1 MPFHSDAKT
10 PNPMADAPS
19 LLTGQSKAGDWRSY
33 ERVILPPIQD
43 LHTID
48 VYEANGGYEALTA
61 VVRDGKFDP
70 AGLTAEVKASGLK
83 GRGGAGFSTGMKWS
97 FMPPVD
103 PDIPRYLC
111 CNGDESEPGTFKD
124 RQIFEYNPHLMIE
137 GIALACYAMT
147 IKTCYLYIRGEY
159 NDYIDHV
166 QRAVDEAYARGYLGK
181 NILGT
186 GFSTDLVVHAG
197 AGAYICGEETS
208 LMESLEGKRAY
219 PRVKPPFPASK
230 GVFGMPTTINNVE
243 TLADVP
249 LIVNRGAEWFAGI
262 GPKTHTGPVLYGI
275 SGHVNRPGVYEYPAG
290 MLIPDLLEVAGGAR
304 GGKKIKA
311 LVPGGSSTPPLTW
324 DVAARATMDA
334 DTLREAGSSMGTA
347 GLCFLDEDTDMV
359 SFTRR
364 IAHFYHHESCGQ
376 CTPCREGTGW
386 LEKLLTRIDGGDG
399 YTRDLDLLLDLC
411 DQMEGRT
418 VCALADAA
426 AWPVRWGIRR
436 FRDEFE
442 AKCTPSVFAGADLVS
457 GDGSLVEPDPVIT
470 PGGTP

>member
-1 MPFHSDAKT
+1 MPPVRLLADT
-10 PNPMADAPS
+10 PT
-19 LLTGQSKAGDWRSY
+19 LLTGQSRAGDWRSY
-33 ERVILPPIQD
+33 ERVILPPVKD
-43 LHTID
+43 LHKID
-48 VYEANGGYEALTA
+48 VYEANGGYDALKA
-61 VVRDGKFDP
+61 VVRDGTFDRT
-70 AGLTAEVKASGLK
+70 GLTNEVKASGLK

-159 NDYIDHV
+159 EDYIQHV
-166 QRAVDEAYARGYLGK
+166 QRAVDEAYARGYLGT

-186 GFSTDLVVHAG
+186 DVSADLVVHAG

-219 PRVKPPFPASK
+219 PRVKPPFPAQV

-249 LIVNRGAEWFAGI
+249 LIVNRGAAWFAGI
-262 GPKTHTGPVLYGI
+262 GAEKHPGPVLYGV
-275 SGHVNRPGVYEYPAG
+275 SGHVNRPGVYEYPTG
-290 MLIPDLLEVAGGAR
+290 MLISDLLEAAGGAR

-311 LVPGGSSTPPLTW
+311 VVPGGSSTPPLTW
-324 DVAARATMDA
+324 ETAALATMDA

-376 CTPCREGTGW
+376 CTPCRDGTGW
-386 LEKLLTRIDGGDG
+386 VEKLLTRIDEGDG
-399 YTRDLDLLLDLC
+399 YSRDLDLLLDLC

-426 AWPVRWGIRR
+426 AWPVRWGIKR

-442 AKCTPSVFAGADLVS
+442 AKCRPSTFAGADLAS
-457 GDGSLVEPDPVIT
+457 GDGSGDGAAVESNRVIA